1 MTGLFQGV
9 SPAVSHSGFDYMKL
23 GKRLRIPTGDN
34 FHNLHHRY
42 FKVNYGNSTVPMD
55 HVFNSW
61 HDGSDEGQAVLKERH
76 AKARGKAS

>member
-1 MTGLFQGV
+1 MLWWVVPVHPVIIIMTGLFQGV

-61 HDGSDEGQAVLKERH
+61 HVIIIDD
-76 AKARGKAS
+76 

>member
-42 FKVNYGNSTVPMD
+42 FKV
-55 HVFNSW
+55 
-61 HDGSDEGQAVLKERH
+61 KERH
-76 AKARGKAS
+76 AKTRGKADTG